1 LLAVDHNSTPK
12 EIGRKLATPPTQS
25 LIHMTA
31 AIFQLRASN
40 YGKPQRIK
48 CAGLVSGSG
57 ICDATAFKLN
67 N

>member
-1 LLAVDHNSTPK
+1 
-12 EIGRKLATPPTQS
+12 
-25 LIHMTA
+25 MTA
-31 AIFQLRASN
+31 AILQLRASN
-40 YGKPQRIK
+40 FEKPQRIK